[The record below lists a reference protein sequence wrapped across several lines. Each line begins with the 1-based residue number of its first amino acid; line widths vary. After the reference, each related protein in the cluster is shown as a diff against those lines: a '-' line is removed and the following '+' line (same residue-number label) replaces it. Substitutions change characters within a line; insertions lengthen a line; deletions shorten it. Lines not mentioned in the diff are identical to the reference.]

1 MYFYNKKYNL
11 AYERA
16 NEVITDGG
24 FTLEQ
29 NVADI
34 YTKGRSSSE
43 VIFAV
48 VNNRAEN
55 TFGSAQIGLQIH
67 QADEADGISSL
78 NPNGVIG
85 KLRSADPNDKRFTD
99 LMTEEDGYVFTDGK
113 YPTND
118 VDYIG
123 IRLAEMY
130 LTRAE
135 ANIMVNN
142 TVTAAD
148 VSDVNVVKNRAG
160 ASDNVAGIPGA
171 SDMLEIIFNERSKEL
186 YNETGDRFFNTR
198 RLQREILN
206 ESGNGAIPYS
216 AYNSVLY
223 VLIPQTEIDI
233 HNMTQ

>member
-1 MYFYNKKYNL
+1 
-11 AYERA
+11 
-16 NEVITDGG
+16 
-24 FTLEQ
+24 
-29 NVADI
+29 
-34 YTKGRSSSE
+34 
-43 VIFAV
+43 
-48 VNNRAEN
+48 
-55 TFGSAQIGLQIH
+55 
-67 QADEADGISSL
+67 
-78 NPNGVIG
+78 
-85 KLRSADPNDKRFTD
+85 
-99 LMTEEDGYVFTDGK
+99 MTEEDGYVFTDGK

-160 ASDNVAGIPGA
+160 ASDTVAGIPGA

-198 RLQREILN
+198 RLQRDILN

-216 AYNSVLY
+216 TYNSVLY